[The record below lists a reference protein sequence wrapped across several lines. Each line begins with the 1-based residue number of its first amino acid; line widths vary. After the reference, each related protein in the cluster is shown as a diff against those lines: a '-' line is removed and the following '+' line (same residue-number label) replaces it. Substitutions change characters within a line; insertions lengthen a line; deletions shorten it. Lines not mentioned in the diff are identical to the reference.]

1 MSDFF
6 VAAYL
11 WAKKWNQTQNLEE
24 EAEKEFVEEEYQ
36 YTENNNQFCVQNIVR
51 RAGCETFVINFSGNG
66 GGGGGR
72 QRPGVPPSNR
82 FGTAQRSQSAAA
94 PKTDSSKAKRGGK
107 RKSGR
112 GGESI
117 KKEEKNEI
125 NKSLRS
131 EQG

>member
-1 MSDFF
+1 M
-6 VAAYL
+6 AAYNR
-11 WAKKWNQTQNLEE
+11 AKKWNQTQDLE

-66 GGGGGR
+66 GGGGR

-94 PKTDSSKAKRGGK
+94 PKTDSSNAKRGGK

-112 GGESI
+112 GGEPI

>member
-6 VAAYL
+6 VAAHL
-11 WAKKWNQTQNLEE
+11 WAKKWNQTQDLE
-24 EAEKEFVEEEYQ
+24 EAEEKSFVEEEYQ

-51 RAGCETFVINFSGNG
+51 RAGCETFVINFSN
-66 GGGGGR
+66 GGGGR
-72 QRPGVPPSNR
+72 QRPGVPLSNR

-94 PKTDSSKAKRGGK
+94 PKTDSSNAKRGGK

-112 GGESI
+112 GGEPI

>member
-1 MSDFF
+1 MFDFF
-6 VAAYL
+6 VAAYRR
-11 WAKKWNQTQNLEE
+11 AKKWNQTQDLE

-66 GGGGGR
+66 GGGR

-82 FGTAQRSQSAAA
+82 FFGTAQRSQSAAA
-94 PKTDSSKAKRGGK
+94 PKTDSRNAKRGGK

-112 GGESI
+112 GGEPI
-117 KKEEKNEI
+117 RKEEKNEI